1 MFAQSVSLI
10 RTNTTYFTFMYAHA
24 HNLWVGLACTL
35 LATFSTNGITDSP
48 YPSPRLAEL
57 QDENNPR
64 KSRLA
69 VLDAVT
75 LYTNLSMRKR
85 KSKAPEQD
93 EDWLRAGQRQL
104 AATSSRSLSRTRTH
118 GATKRVRITY
128 VRVVLSDHAKVVFPP
143 MNSIHTVRSY
153 RASGEEQWHNII

>member
-24 HNLWVGLACTL
+24 HNLWVGLACTKLTL

-48 YPSPRLAEL
+48 YPSSRLAEL

-128 VRVVLSDHAKVVFPP
+128 VRVVFR
-143 MNSIHTVRSY
+143 HTSQIMLRLCSP
-153 RASGEEQWHNII
+153 Q

>member
-1 MFAQSVSLI
+1 MGGA
-10 RTNTTYFTFMYAHA
+10 
-24 HNLWVGLACTL
+24 GLHTA
-35 LATFSTNGITDSP
+35 NGNCWRH
-48 YPSPRLAEL
+48 SPRMVSRTHRTHHPGWPSCKTKTSL
-57 QDENNPR
+57 R

-93 EDWLRAGQRQL
+93 EDRLRAGQRQL

-128 VRVVLSDHAKVVFPP
+128 VRALCSDTPLRYVLSEDDHAKVVFPP